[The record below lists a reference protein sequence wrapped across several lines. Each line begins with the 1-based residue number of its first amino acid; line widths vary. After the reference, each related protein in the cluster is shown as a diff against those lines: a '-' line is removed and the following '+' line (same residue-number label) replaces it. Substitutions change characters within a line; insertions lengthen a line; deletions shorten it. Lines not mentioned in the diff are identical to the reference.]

1 MCHRRNTAVAFEV
14 FFEKQPF
21 SQSQWH
27 NLHLC
32 LPKEL
37 FVNIA
42 LYTHCSSYFNLAI
55 FLFSFL
61 VFNSW
66 TCPYETIWKRPGN
79 CCLLISECSENLLPM
94 ADIVTP
100 NVKEASALL
109 GGMQVV
115 TVADM
120 CSAAKLLHNL
130 GPRLVQNFFIIFLSN
145 NKSCRHWSWIHLVT
159 ELSIYK
165 ISNCSLQME

>member
-55 FLFSFL
+55 FLFKFL
-61 VFNSW
+61 IAEHVHMK
-66 TCPYETIWKRPGN
+66 PYGKG
-79 CCLLISECSENLLPM
+79 LV
-94 ADIVTP
+94 IVAFLFL
-100 NVKEASALL
+100 NAV
-109 GGMQVV
+109 
-115 TVADM
+115 
-120 CSAAKLLHNL
+120 
-130 GPRLVQNFFIIFLSN
+130 RIFFPWL
-145 NKSCRHWSWIHLVT
+145 T
-159 ELSIYK
+159 
-165 ISNCSLQME
+165 